1 MILSC
6 SDKLIGSWWNKG
18 KTCSMRKKNKR
29 DIRFANTVW
38 RNNLDSLIAFR
49 VSVSIYLSVLHDS
62 DVSFPVLY
70 VNKRAQS
77 PGLFPL
83 TIRERNVSRF
93 KSNKVIGCLV
103 CSSFLKIVSSSGKF
117 AALQNNLFADFFFF
131 WSRWCKI
138 FPRILEIFVFLSTTL
153 YCEREIALL
162 VVGHRKTTKESQLSN
177 FQWYFVKKIFLIA
190 M

>member
-1 MILSC
+1 MIVSC
-6 SDKLIGSWWNKG
+6 SDKLIGSWWKKG
-18 KTCSMRKKNKR
+18 KTCSMRKKKKSKR
-29 DIRFANTVW
+29 DICFANTVW

-93 KSNKVIGCLV
+93 KSNKVIGYLV
-103 CSSFLKIVSSSGKF
+103 CLSFLKIVSSSGKF
-117 AALQNNLFADFFFF
+117 CKTISLLIFFF
-131 WSRWCKI
+131 K
-138 FPRILEIFVFLSTTL
+138 V
-153 YCEREIALL
+153 
-162 VVGHRKTTKESQLSN
+162 
-177 FQWYFVKKIFLIA
+177 A

>member
-1 MILSC
+1 MKELQISDVILLMILSC

-131 WSRWCKI
+131 EVVDVKF
-138 FPRILEIFVFLSTTL
+138 FPEF
-153 YCEREIALL
+153 
-162 VVGHRKTTKESQLSN
+162 
-177 FQWYFVKKIFLIA
+177 
-190 M
+190 